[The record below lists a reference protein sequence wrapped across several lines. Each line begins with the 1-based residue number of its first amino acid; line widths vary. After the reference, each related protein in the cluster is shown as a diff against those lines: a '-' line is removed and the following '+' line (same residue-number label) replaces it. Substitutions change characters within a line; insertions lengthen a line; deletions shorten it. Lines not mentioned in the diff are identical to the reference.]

1 MSEPE
6 VVFIDKRVAR
16 QMDQEGGG
24 DLVGYVRQDIHEAA
38 VRSAG
43 TRARETVVQIHTNP
57 DGRLIG
63 LSSRNVVGRK
73 MSPCFPGGP
82 PSSRMSK
89 ASIST
94 PFVSETKEDLPN
106 WIPVTD
112 FLPEPDLDS

>member
-63 LSSRNVVGRK
+63 LSSWGRVW
-73 MSPCFPGGP
+73 
-82 PSSRMSK
+82 
-89 ASIST
+89 A
-94 PFVSETKEDLPN
+94 FVSETKEDLPN